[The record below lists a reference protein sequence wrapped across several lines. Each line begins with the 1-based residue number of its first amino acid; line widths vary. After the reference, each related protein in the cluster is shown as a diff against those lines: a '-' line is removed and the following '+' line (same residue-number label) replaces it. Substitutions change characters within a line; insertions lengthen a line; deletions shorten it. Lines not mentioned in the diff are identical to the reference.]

1 MLHKVFG
8 VPEPDQVLR
17 AKPLVDLG
25 IGLALDLALRL
36 LAPLKDYHQVGGVR
50 QIVVAPKGQVSGIL
64 ETLHAQAILV
74 QVFRHELI
82 RWVEYALPVT
92 THNIVEVFSFAITRL

>member
-1 MLHKVFG
+1 MLHEVFS

-25 IGLALDLALRL
+25 FGLALDLALGL

-74 QVFRHELI
+74 EVAGHARI
-82 RWVEYALPVT
+82 RRKE
-92 THNIVEVFSFAITRL
+92 ITV